1 MNYTGPKVR
10 ISRKLGI
17 NLTPKAGKVSTRK
30 PYPPGAHGGNKR
42 RGKQSDY
49 GRQLLEKQRLR
60 LQYNLSEK
68 QMVNFYK
75 KAASQTGNTA
85 DILVQLI
92 ETRLD
97 ALVYRAGLA
106 PTMYASRQFI
116 GHGHILV
123 NGKKV
128 NIPSYKVRV
137 NDVISIKEKSRKID
151 AIQETIRT
159 VNAPAYLEV
168 SKADYSAKLAYIP
181 HKEEVPI
188 QCELPL
194 VVEYY
199 SR

>member
-30 PYPPGAHGGNKR
+30 PYPPGAHAGNKR

-60 LQYNLSEK
+60 MQYNLSEK

-85 DILVQLI
+85 DLLVQLI

-106 PTMYASRQFI
+106 PTIYASRQFI
-116 GHGHILV
+116 GHGHITV
-123 NGKKV
+123 NGKRV
-128 NIPSYKVRV
+128 TIPSYKVKV
-137 NDVISIKEKSRKID
+137 NEVIGVKEKSRKIES
-151 AIQETIRT
+151 IQESIRLI
-159 VNAPAYLEV
+159 NAPAYLEV
-168 SKADYSAKLAYIP
+168 SKADFSAKLAYIP

>member
-137 NDVISIKEKSRKID
+137 NDVISVKEKSRKID

>member
-1 MNYTGPKVR
+1 MNYTGPKVK
-10 ISRKLGI
+10 ISRKLGL

-30 PYPPGAHGGNKR
+30 PYPPGQHGGNKR
-42 RGKQSDY
+42 RAKQSDY

-68 QMVNFYK
+68 QMGNFYK
-75 KAASQTGNTA
+75 EAVSQTGNTA
-85 DILVQLI
+85 DLLVQLI

-106 PTMYASRQFI
+106 PTIYSARQFVS
-116 GHGHILV
+116 HGHIMV

-128 NIPSYKVRV
+128 TIPSFKVKV
-137 NDVISIKEKSRKID
+137 NDVISVKEKSRKID
-151 AIQETIRT
+151 SVQESIRT

-168 SKADYSAKLAYIP
+168 SKADFSAKLAYIP

-188 QCELPL
+188 QCELAL

>member
-68 QMVNFYK
+68 QMVNYYK

-85 DILVQLI
+85 DLLVQLL

-106 PTMYASRQFI
+106 PTMYASRQYI
-116 GHGHILV
+116 GHGHVLV
-123 NGKKV
+123 NGRKLT
-128 NIPSYKVRV
+128 IPSYKVKV
-137 NDVISIKEKSRKID
+137 NDLISVKEKSRKIEP
-151 AIQETIRT
+151 IQESIRL
-159 VNAPAYLEV
+159 VNSPAYLEV
-168 SKADYSAKLAYIP
+168 VKGDFSAKLAYIP

>member
-10 ISRKLGI
+10 ISRKLGL

-42 RGKQSDY
+42 RGKQSDF

-85 DILVQLI
+85 DLLVQLI

-106 PTMYASRQFI
+106 PTIYASRQFI
-116 GHGHILV
+116 GHGHIFV
-123 NGKKV
+123 NGNKV
-128 NIPSYKVRV
+128 NVPSYKVRV
-137 NDVISIKEKSRKID
+137 NDVISVKEKSRKIES
-151 AIQETIRT
+151 IQESIRT
-159 VNAPAYLEV
+159 VNAPPYLEV
-168 SKADYSAKLAYIP
+168 SKADFSAKLAYIP

>member
-30 PYPPGAHGGNKR
+30 PYPPGAHAGNKR

-60 LQYNLSEK
+60 MQYNLSEK
-68 QMVNFYK
+68 QMANFYK

-97 ALVYRAGLA
+97 ALVYRSGLA
-106 PTMYASRQFI
+106 PTIYASRQFI
-116 GHGHILV
+116 GHGHITV
-123 NGKKV
+123 NGKRV
-128 NIPSYKVRV
+128 TIPSYKVRV
-137 NDVISIKEKSRKID
+137 NDVIGVKEKSRKIES
-151 AIQETIRT
+151 IQETIRT
-159 VNAPAYLEV
+159 VNAPPYLEV
-168 SKADYSAKLAYIP
+168 SKADFSAKLAYIP

>member
-30 PYPPGAHGGNKR
+30 PYPPGAHAGNKR

-60 LQYNLSEK
+60 MQYNLSEK
-68 QMVNFYK
+68 QMANFYK

-106 PTMYASRQFI
+106 PTIYASRQFI
-116 GHGHILV
+116 GHGHITV
-123 NGKKV
+123 NGKRV
-128 NIPSYKVRV
+128 TIPSYKIRV
-137 NDVISIKEKSRKID
+137 NDVIGVKEKSRKIES
-151 AIQETIRT
+151 IQETIRT
-159 VNAPAYLEV
+159 VNAPPYLEV
-168 SKADYSAKLAYIP
+168 SKADFSAKLAYIP